1 MRCMWP
7 GSETIRGEH
16 ILLEPLALHHAPMW
30 RLHHQP
36 DLYEHMSTGGPDNDS
51 LEGYQTFIQSLLDDP
66 DRYTYAI
73 RVGEDFAGRISVLN
87 YSSLNRSMEVGT
99 LLVGAYHG
107 TFVNPESKYLL
118 LKLAF
123 EELDLIRVQ
132 FKVDMRNV
140 RSQRAIEKMGAVR
153 EGTFRHYQVVTGGH
167 LRDSVIY
174 SLIPDDWPAVRVY
187 LEERLAQ
194 YQ

>member
-7 GSETIRGEH
+7 GPKTIPGERV
-16 ILLEPLALHHAPMW
+16 LLEPLSLEHASLW
-30 RLHHQP
+30 QLHHQL
-36 DLYEHMSTGGPDNDS
+36 DIYEHMSTGGPSDGS

-73 RVGEDFAGRISVLN
+73 RVGQDFAGRISVLN
-87 YSSLNRSMEVGT
+87 YSQVNRSMEIGT

-123 EELDLIRVQ
+123 EALDLIRVQ
-132 FKVDMRNV
+132 FKVDARNL

-153 EGTFRHYQVVTGGH
+153 EGVFRHYQVVQGGY

-174 SLIPDDWPAVRVY
+174 SLIPDDWPAVKAY
-187 LEERLAQ
+187 LEERLAR

>member
-1 MRCMWP
+1 MWP
-7 GSETIRGEH
+7 GPEIIRGERV
-16 ILLEPLALHHAPMW
+16 LLEPLALAHAPLW
-30 RLHHQP
+30 QHHHQP
-36 DLYEHMSTGGPDNDS
+36 DIYQHMSTGGPSEGS

-66 DRYTYAI
+66 QRYTYAI
-73 RVGEDFAGRISVLN
+73 RVGQDFAGRISVLN
-87 YSSLNRSMEVGT
+87 YSSHNRSMEVGT

-132 FKVDMRNV
+132 FKVDARNL

-153 EGTFRHYQVVTGGH
+153 EGVFRYYQVVQGGH

-174 SLIPDDWPAVRVY
+174 SLIPHDWPAVKAY
-187 LEERLAQ
+187 LEERLAR
-194 YQ
+194 YP